1 MDMFAS
7 DSGKRKQ
14 KPRTKSQR
22 YFSIGTL
29 VGIVVMGIVLFS
41 IPKIMPPPGL
51 QAHNMVVADHSHV
64 KIESVNGLALPAG
77 IGINAELWK
86 GHEFD
91 DLGINGLAPMHTHAA
106 DGYIHIETTKRTTF
120 TLKDF
125 LDVWGVQYNAVKL
138 ETVYETNVFGET
150 NYGTIPNPLN
160 YPLGDGQHLR
170 LTLL

>member
-1 MDMFAS
+1 MC
-7 DSGKRKQ
+7 G
-14 KPRTKSQR
+14 KSQMSPR
-22 YFSIGTL
+22 QQDLDPSPLPRLAPDRQG
-29 VGIVVMGIVLFS
+29 
-41 IPKIMPPPGL
+41 
-51 QAHNMVVADHSHV
+51 AVVASQDVLDDGKAQASA
-64 KIESVNGLALPAG
+64 LLLPAG